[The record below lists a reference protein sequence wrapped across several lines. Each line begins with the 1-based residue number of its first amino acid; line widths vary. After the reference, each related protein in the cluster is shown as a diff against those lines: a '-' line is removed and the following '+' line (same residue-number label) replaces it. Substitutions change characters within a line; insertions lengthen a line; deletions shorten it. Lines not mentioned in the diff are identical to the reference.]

1 MFSRRWVFGYVL
13 TSAPISQYP
22 TSLLPHSKLTSPLQT
37 PGPYVPT
44 FDIANHYS
52 FIHSH
57 NLLVTTRHLGA
68 ALASYFTTNRY
79 PPSFSQ
85 RPTPTQ
91 TQVTRPV
98 VLMRGHGFTTV
109 GASVQEAVFRA
120 IYTQQNARVQ
130 TQAMMLRDLHT
141 RKKERAGVVHE
152 YDDDDDEEKVGIQY
166 LLRDE
171 MEACAA
177 MGQATVGRPWELWVR
192 EVEANALYI
201 NKA

>member
-57 NLLVTTRHLGA
+57 NLVTTRHLGA
-68 ALASYFTTNRY
+68 ALASYFTTNRS
-79 PPSFSQ
+79 PPSFSHH
-85 RPTPTQ
+85 PTPTQ

-98 VLMRGHGFTTV
+98 VLMRGHGFTNV

-130 TQAMMLRDLHT
+130 TQAMMLHDLHT
-141 RKKERAGVVHE
+141 RAKERVGV
-152 YDDDDDEEKVGIQY
+152 QY
-166 LLRDE
+166 LPRDE
-171 MEACAA
+171 MGACAA
-177 MGQATVGRPWELWVR
+177 MGQATVGGPWELWVR